1 MDPAGLV
8 KTRTLTGADLEAA
21 LPALAALR
29 IEVFR
34 AFPYLYAGTDDYEQ
48 RYLRD
53 FAAAKDS
60 FVVAAETE
68 AGRIVGCA
76 TGSAITGHHGA
87 FAAPLAEAGYDLVS
101 TFYFG
106 ESVLLADYRGHGLGH
121 AFFDAREAHA
131 RARGYART
139 CFCAVER
146 AKDHPLRPA
155 DYSPLD
161 AFWTKRGYRRLDGLV
176 TTFDWPTAP
185 GGPSEMH
192 AMGYWMRAF

>member
-8 KTRTLTGADLEAA
+8 KTRALTGDDLERA

-34 AFPYLYAGTDDYEQ
+34 AFPYLYAGNEAYEQ
-48 RYLRD
+48 GYLRD

-60 FVVAAETE
+60 FIIAAETE
-68 AGRIVGCA
+68 AGEIVGCA
-76 TGSAITGHHGA
+76 TGSAITGHHAEFSG
-87 FAAPLAEAGYDLVS
+87 PLVEAGFPLSS

-106 ESVLLADYRGHGLGH
+106 ESVLLPAHRGKGLGH

-131 RARGYART
+131 RARGYKRA

-146 AKDHPLRPA
+146 PDDHPEQPEG
-155 DYSPLD
+155 YSPLY
-161 AFWTKRGYRRLDGLV
+161 AFWTKRGYRKLEGLV
-176 TTFDWPTAP
+176 TEFAWPVEP
-185 GGPSEMH
+185 GGQNLVHP
-192 AMGYWMRAF
+192 MGYWIREL

>member
-8 KTRTLTGADLEAA
+8 KTRALTGDDLERA
-21 LPALAALR
+21 LPALATLR
-29 IEVFR
+29 IKVFR
-34 AFPYLYAGTDDYEQ
+34 AFPYLYAGSEDYEQ

-60 FVVAAETE
+60 FIIAAETD
-68 AGRIVGCA
+68 AGEIAGCA
-76 TGSAITGHHGA
+76 TGSAITGHHAEFSGPLV
-87 FAAPLAEAGYDLVS
+87 AAGFPLSS

-106 ESVLLADYRGHGLGH
+106 ESVLLPPHRGQGLGH

-131 RARGYART
+131 KARGYKRT

-146 AKDHPLRPA
+146 AKDHPSRPA

-161 AFWTKRGYRRLDGLV
+161 PFWTKRGYRKLDGVV
-176 TTFDWPTAP
+176 TQFAWPVEP
-185 GGPSEMH
+185 GGPNLLH
-192 AMGYWMRAF
+192 PMGYWTREL

>member
-8 KTRTLTGADLEAA
+8 KTRTLTGDDLEAA

-34 AFPYLYAGTDDYEQ
+34 AFPYLYSGSEAYEES
-48 RYLRD
+48 YLRD

-60 FVVAAETE
+60 FIIATETDE
-68 AGRIVGCA
+68 GRIVGCA
-76 TGSAITGHHGA
+76 TGSALTGHHGE
-87 FAAPLAEAGYDLVS
+87 FAAPLADAGYDLGS

-106 ESVLLADYRGHGLGH
+106 ESVLLPDYRGHGLGH

-131 RARGYART
+131 QSRGYART

-146 AKDHPLRPA
+146 PKDHPDRPA
-155 DYSPLD
+155 GYSPLD
-161 AFWTKRGYRRLDGLV
+161 AFWQKRGYRKLPGLV
-176 TTFDWPTAP
+176 TTFNWPTRP
-185 GGPSEMH
+185 GGPGEDH
-192 AMGYWMRAF
+192 PMGYWMRSF

>member
-1 MDPAGLV
+1 MDPAGLMN
-8 KTRTLTGADLEAA
+8 TRALTGEDLERA

-34 AFPYLYAGTDDYEQ
+34 AFPYLYAGSPAYEM

-60 FVVAAETE
+60 FIVAAETDTGE
-68 AGRIVGCA
+68 IAGCA
-76 TGSAITGHHGA
+76 TGSALTGNHAEFSG
-87 FAAPLAEAGYDLVS
+87 PLVQAGFPLSS

-106 ESVLLADYRGHGLGH
+106 ESVLLPAYRGQGLGH

-131 RARGYART
+131 RACGYKRA

-146 AKDHPLRPA
+146 AEDHPARPEG
-155 DYSPLD
+155 YSPLN
-161 AFWTKRGYRRLDGLV
+161 AFWTKRGYRKLDGLV
-176 TTFDWPTAP
+176 TEFAWPVEP
-185 GGPSEMH
+185 GGPSLTHPMV
-192 AMGYWMRAF
+192 YWMREL

>member
-8 KTRTLTGADLEAA
+8 KTRALTGEDLERA

-34 AFPYLYAGTDDYEQ
+34 AFPYLYAGNLDYEQ

-60 FVVAAETE
+60 FIFAAETDE
-68 AGRIVGCA
+68 GLIAGCA
-76 TGSAITGHHGA
+76 TGSAITGHHAEFSGPLVQA
-87 FAAPLAEAGYDLVS
+87 GFALSS

-106 ESVLLADYRGHGLGH
+106 ESVLLPAYRGHGLGH

-131 RARGYART
+131 EARGYKRT

-146 AKDHPLRPA
+146 ASDDPRRPA
-155 DYSPLD
+155 DYSPLNT
-161 AFWTKRGYRRLDGLV
+161 FWTKRGYRKLDGLM
-176 TTFDWPTAP
+176 TQFDWPVEP
-185 GGPSEMH
+185 GGPSEPHPMR
-192 AMGYWMRAF
+192 YWLRES

>member
-34 AFPYLYAGTDDYEQ
+34 AFPYLYAGTEDYEQ

-76 TGSAITGHHGA
+76 TGSAITGHHGE
-87 FAAPLAEAGYDLVS
+87 FAAPLAEAGYDLAS

-131 RARGYART
+131 RARGYAHT

-146 AKDHPLRPA
+146 VKDHPLRPA

-161 AFWTKRGYRRLDGLV
+161 AFWTKRGYRKLEGLV
-176 TTFDWPTAP
+176 TTFDWPTSP
-185 GGPSEMH
+185 GGPSERH